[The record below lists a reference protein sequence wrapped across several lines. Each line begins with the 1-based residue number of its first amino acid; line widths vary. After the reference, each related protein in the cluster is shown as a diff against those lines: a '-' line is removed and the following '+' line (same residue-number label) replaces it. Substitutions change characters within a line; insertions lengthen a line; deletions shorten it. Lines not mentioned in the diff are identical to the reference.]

1 MKKKSFD
8 EFFSEE
14 PDSYSKAIS
23 LLNDFYHLVLTYM
36 EREKIKPIDIAKK
49 MNKSRSWVS
58 QLFNKKPNISLYKMV
73 EIADAVGIDLEIFS
87 EQVPFD
93 YDKRVKVVVVHHP
106 KPTSWYTLSNSGINN
121 KNNYF
126 EEDNKESREAKLVL
140 NPFEPS
146 ITDNCIRA

>member
-1 MKKKSFD
+1 
-8 EFFSEE
+8 
-14 PDSYSKAIS
+14 
-23 LLNDFYHLVLTYM
+23 
-36 EREKIKPIDIAKK
+36 
-49 MNKSRSWVS
+49 
-58 QLFNKKPNISLYKMV
+58 
-73 EIADAVGIDLEIFS
+73 
-87 EQVPFD
+87 
-93 YDKRVKVVVVHHP
+93 VHHP

>member
-1 MKKKSFD
+1 
-8 EFFSEE
+8 
-14 PDSYSKAIS
+14 
-23 LLNDFYHLVLTYM
+23 M